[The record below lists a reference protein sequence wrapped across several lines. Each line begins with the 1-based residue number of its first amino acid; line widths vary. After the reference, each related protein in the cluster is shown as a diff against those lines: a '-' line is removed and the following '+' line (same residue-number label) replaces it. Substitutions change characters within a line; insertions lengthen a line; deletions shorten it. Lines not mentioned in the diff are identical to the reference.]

1 MSVFFD
7 HSRHTVWVSK
17 VAAQLDV
24 LAFKGTEQLSEPFSY
39 CVEFTSTDLDLAA
52 ESMLG
57 KTASFSLHAPPQTL
71 PLLNATPPKIKPLR
85 TLHGVI
91 THFARLSGSND

>member
-1 MSVFFD
+1 MASNVLPGPLFD
-7 HSRHTVWVSK
+7 HSRHTMWVST

-24 LAFKGTEQLSEPFSY
+24 LAFEGNEQLSQPFTY
-39 CVEFTSTDLDLAA
+39 RVEFTSPDLDLAA

-71 PLLNATPPKIKPLR
+71 PL
-85 TLHGVI
+85 
-91 THFARLSGSND
+91 

>member
-24 LAFKGTEQLSEPFSY
+24 LAFKGEERLSQPFSY
-39 CVEFTSTDLDLAA
+39 RVEFTSTDLDLAA
-52 ESMLG
+52 DSMLG
-57 KTASFSLHAPPQTL
+57 KTASFSLHAPPQKL
-71 PLLNATPPKIKPLR
+71 PLLSLT
-85 TLHGVI
+85 
-91 THFARLSGSND
+91 